1 MVLPDTHAVSLRTTL
16 SAASTWRITDV
27 DTSNGFIE
35 LAPAGVVVIA
45 LGTIESARLALA
57 SFDGTGLPT
66 WPLIGKNLIAHC
78 VRTL

>member
-1 MVLPDTHAVSLRTTL
+1 MVLPDTHAVSLRTTPT
-16 SAASTWRITDV
+16 AAGTWRITGV
-27 DTSNGFIE
+27 DTSNGFME

-66 WPLIGKNLIAHC
+66 
-78 VRTL
+78 